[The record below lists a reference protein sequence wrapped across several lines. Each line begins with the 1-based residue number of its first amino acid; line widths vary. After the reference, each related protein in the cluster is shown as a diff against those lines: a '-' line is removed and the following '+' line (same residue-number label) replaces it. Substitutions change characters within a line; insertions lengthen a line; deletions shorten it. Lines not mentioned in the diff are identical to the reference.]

1 MASIRET
8 LILLQ
13 AGFTREEI
21 LSMENPHPQTVQ
33 DPQTVPDPQPQPQTQ
48 TVPDPQPQVQPQ
60 PQPQAV
66 PDSQPQGQEE
76 LLRQILA
83 AVQSGNRQTAQQPTV
98 SPLTGDQV
106 LAQILRPT
114 TASPAI

>member
-1 MASIRET
+1 MPSISDT

-21 LSMENPHPQTVQ
+21 LSMENPQPQVQ
-33 DPQTVPDPQPQPQTQ
+33 PQTVPDPQPQAQ
-48 TVPDPQPQVQPQ
+48 TVPDPQPQAQTVPD
-60 PQPQAV
+60 PQPQA
-66 PDSQPQGQEE
+66 QEE

-114 TASPAI
+114 TASPAT